1 MIQQIIQRRRTLNGL
16 LCLAA
21 AILLSA
27 CGGGNPQ
34 GENATVPATQ
44 VDFFE
49 ISPATAGIQKKFP
62 GNVEGSVSVDV
73 KAQVSGYLDAIYVKE
88 GDYVTKGQRLFQI
101 KSAVFNE
108 QVNNAQAVLKSAIA
122 NQVTAK
128 IELDKIRPLVEGKV
142 VSAVQ
147 LQSAQAAYDAA
158 SAAVAQA
165 KASASSAQLNADF
178 ALIKAPVSGYIGRI
192 PKRIGNLVTPSDTQ
206 PLTTLADINTLFV
219 YFSMSEAEYIG
230 FRKDLAKDPQIA
242 DNVELIIADGSIYG
256 QSGKLET
263 ASGNIDPATGSITL
277 KAVFSNPDKLLRSG
291 GSARVVINQKV
302 ESALSIPMASV
313 KDIQDRFFV
322 FMLGDSNKVS
332 MVPLQIAG
340 RSGQNYLVKNGVK
353 AGDKVALNNIDVL
366 VDGMQ
371 VNAKLV
377 KSK

>member
-16 LCLAA
+16 LCLTAA
-21 AILLSA
+21 MIISA
-27 CGGGNPQ
+27 CGGGQ
-34 GENATVPATQ
+34 SHDEAAAVPAPQ

-49 ISPATAGIQKKFP
+49 AGTATAGIQKKFP

-88 GDYVTKGQRLFQI
+88 GDYVTKGQSLFQI

-122 NQVTAK
+122 NQATAK
-128 IELDKIRPLVEGKV
+128 IEVEKIRPLVDGKV
-142 VSAVQ
+142 VSEIQ
-147 LQSAQAAYDAA
+147 LKSAQAAYEAT

-165 KASASSAQLNADF
+165 KAGVGSARLNADF
-178 ALIKAPVSGYIGRI
+178 ALIKAPVSGYISRI
-192 PKRIGNLVTPSDTQ
+192 PKRIGNLVTPSDEQ

-230 FRKDLAKDPQIA
+230 FRKDVAADPGIVN
-242 DNVELIIADGSIYG
+242 NVELVIADGSTYT
-256 QSGKLET
+256 QKGKLET
-263 ASGNIDPATGSITL
+263 ASGNIDPTTGSITL
-277 KAVFSNPDKLLRSG
+277 KAIFQNPDKLLRSG
-291 GSARVVINQKV
+291 GSARVVINQTV
-302 ESALSIPMASV
+302 ASALSIPMASV

-322 FMLGDSNKVS
+322 FTLGDSNKVS
-332 MVPLQIAG
+332 MTPLQIAG
-340 RSGQNYLVKNGVK
+340 RSGQNYLVKSGIK
-353 AGDKVALNNIDVL
+353 AGDKIALNNIDVL

-371 VNAKLV
+371 VNAQIV

>member
-1 MIQQIIQRRRTLNGL
+1 MIQQIIQCRRTLNRL
-16 LCLAA
+16 LFLAA
-21 AILLSA
+21 AMILSA
-27 CGGGNPQ
+27 CGGGQ
-34 GENATVPATQ
+34 SQTVSLALTE
-44 VDFFE
+44 VDFLTV
-49 ISPATAGIQKKFP
+49 STATAGIQKKFP

-73 KAQVSGYLDAIYVKE
+73 KVQVSGYLDAIYVKE

-101 KSAVFNE
+101 KSEVFNE
-108 QVNNAQAVLKSAIA
+108 QVNNAQAMLKSAIA
-122 NQVTAK
+122 NQATAK
-128 IELDKIRPLVEGKV
+128 IEVEKIRPLVEGKV

-158 SAAVAQA
+158 SAAVSQA
-165 KASASSAQLNADF
+165 KASVSSARLNADF

-192 PKRIGNLVTPSDTQ
+192 PKRVGNLVTPSDAQ

-230 FRKDLAKDPQIA
+230 FRKDVARDPGIVN
-242 DNVELIIADGSIYG
+242 NVELIIADGSTYG
-256 QSGKLET
+256 QLGKLET
-263 ASGNIDPATGSITL
+263 ASGNIDPSTGSITL

-291 GSARVVINQKV
+291 GSARVVINQKI
-302 ESALSIPMASV
+302 ESALSVPMASV

-322 FMLGDSNKVS
+322 FMLDDSNKVS
-332 MVPLQIAG
+332 MSPLQIAG
-340 RSGQNYLVKNGVK
+340 RSGENYLVKSGIK

-371 VNAKLV
+371 VKPKLV